1 MLFFSLCAI
10 CHFKIAPEEFVRLP
24 DGRPYHRLCL
34 SRRNMCQT
42 LPEDGCSVEQVE
54 ESDIE
59 KENTSHHFT
68 EVECPSQQGKTGR
81 CPNQ

>member
-1 MLFFSLCAI
+1 
-10 CHFKIAPEEFVRLP
+10 
-24 DGRPYHRLCL
+24 
-34 SRRNMCQT
+34 MCQT

-68 EVECPSQQGKTGR
+68 EVECPSQQVKTGR
-81 CPNQ
+81 CANQ

>member
-1 MLFFSLCAI
+1 
-10 CHFKIAPEEFVRLP
+10 
-24 DGRPYHRLCL
+24 
-34 SRRNMCQT
+34 MCQT

-59 KENTSHHFT
+59 KENNSHHFT